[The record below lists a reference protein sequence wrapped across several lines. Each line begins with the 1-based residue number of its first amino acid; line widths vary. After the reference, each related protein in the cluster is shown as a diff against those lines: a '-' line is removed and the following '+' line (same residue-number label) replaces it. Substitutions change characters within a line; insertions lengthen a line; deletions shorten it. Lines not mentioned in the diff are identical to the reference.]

1 MKLNEMKKSNGFEKL
16 IKADYVV
23 VVADDAVVAEG
34 NFEQVKN
41 IAAIANSVVLEWAHV
56 SGEDFG
62 IDEDK
67 IVVIT
72 VK

>member
-1 MKLNEMKKSNGFEKL
+1 MKLKDMKKTNGFEKL

-23 VVADDAVVAEG
+23 VVADDAIVAEG
-34 NFEQVKN
+34 KFEQVKN
-41 IAAIANSVVLEWAHV
+41 NPLVANSVVLEWAHV
-56 SGEDFG
+56 KGETFG

>member
-16 IKADYVV
+16 IKADYAV

-34 NFEQVKN
+34 NFETVKN
-41 IAAIANSVVLEWAHV
+41 NPMVANSVVLEWAHM

-72 VK
+72 IK

>member
-16 IKADYVV
+16 IKADYAV
-23 VVADDAVVAEG
+23 VVADDVVVAEG
-34 NFEQVKN
+34 NFETVKN
-41 IAAIANSVVLEWAHV
+41 NPLVANSVVPEWAHV
-56 SGEDFG
+56 KGKTFG
-62 IDEDK
+62 IDKDK

>member
-1 MKLNEMKKSNGFEKL
+1 MKLKDMKKTNGFEKL
-16 IKADYVV
+16 VKSDYVV
-23 VVADDAVVAEG
+23 VVADDAIAAEG
-34 NFEQVKN
+34 KFEQVKN
-41 IAAIANSVVLEWAHV
+41 NPLVANSVVLEWTHV
-56 SGEDFG
+56 NGETFG

>member
-1 MKLNEMKKSNGFEKL
+1 MKLNKMKKSNGFEKL
-16 IKADYVV
+16 VKADYAV
-23 VVADDAVVAEG
+23 VVADDVVVAEG
-34 NFEQVKN
+34 KFEQVKN
-41 IAAIANSVVLEWAHV
+41 NPLVANSVVLEWTHMD
-56 SGEDFG
+56 GETFG